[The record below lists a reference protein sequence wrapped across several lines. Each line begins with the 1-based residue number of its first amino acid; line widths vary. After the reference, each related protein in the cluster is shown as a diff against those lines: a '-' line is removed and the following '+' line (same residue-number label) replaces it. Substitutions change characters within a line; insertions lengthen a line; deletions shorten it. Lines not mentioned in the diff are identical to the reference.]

1 MFDFKAFIIK
11 QFAKVKVVESS
22 IGKITL
28 KVPSS
33 LHIEDEYRWYD
44 EFVARGVKIL
54 NGIQDIQFN
63 YDTGTIFIAYNINI
77 VNEEKVL
84 KWINTVINVA
94 ITNLKLIEEHGENN
108 LEYVISTLEE
118 KLNRE
123 VLTI

>member
-1 MFDFKAFIIK
+1 MFDFKTFIIK
-11 QFAKVKVVESS
+11 QFVKVKVIESRS
-22 IGKITL
+22 GYLTL

-33 LHIEDEYRWYD
+33 LHVEEEYRWYD

-54 NGIQDIQFN
+54 EGVKDIKFN
-63 YDTGTIFIAYNINI
+63 YDEGTIFIAYNVNI